1 MNYKFFKLN
10 KILKNLGNIKYHE
23 ETPSSMFAF
32 LVSHNNECI
41 SSGYR
46 SKKTRD

>member
-10 KILKNLGNIKYHE
+10 KILKNLGNIKDHE
-23 ETPSSMFAF
+23 ETSLSMFVF

-41 SSGYR
+41 SGNY
-46 SKKTRD
+46 